1 MNLNQLSHKWSS
13 KIILI
18 IDKITIE
25 EDFKAVDTDED
36 GKLTLEEGM
45 KVYEYSRE
53 VMDSSPSTVLCI
65 YDCCYAAA
73 ATNGNG
79 RKCGVEYKHG
89 PLDLSTTTGR
99 GGCETSIAL
108 MQGGLTLKVST

>member
-36 GKLTLEEGM
+36 GKVTLEEGM
-45 KVYEYSRE
+45 KVYELRI
-53 VMDSSPSTVLCI
+53 PSEGFWEFRLLCLWLLLKFQMLKIVLNS
-65 YDCCYAAA
+65 DMAL
-73 ATNGNG
+73 NNS
-79 RKCGVEYKHG
+79 VE
-89 PLDLSTTTGR
+89 SVIQ
-99 GGCETSIAL
+99 S
-108 MQGGLTLKVST
+108 

>member
-36 GKLTLEEGM
+36 GKVTLEEGM
-45 KVYEYSRE
+45 KVYELR
-53 VMDSSPSTVLCI
+53 I
-65 YDCCYAAA
+65 
-73 ATNGNG
+73 
-79 RKCGVEYKHG
+79 
-89 PLDLSTTTGR
+89 
-99 GGCETSIAL
+99 
-108 MQGGLTLKVST
+108 KVFGSFGFCVYG

>member
-36 GKLTLEEGM
+36 GKVTLEEGM
-45 KVYEYSRE
+45 KVYELHTNTFGRLLGVSAF
-53 VMDSSPSTVLCI
+53 VLMVAVKI
-65 YDCCYAAA
+65 S
-73 ATNGNG
+73 N
-79 RKCGVEYKHG
+79 VENCSELRHG
-89 PLDLSTTTGR
+89 PQQLSGI
-99 GGCETSIAL
+99 CNSI
-108 MQGGLTLKVST
+108 MNEFSFS